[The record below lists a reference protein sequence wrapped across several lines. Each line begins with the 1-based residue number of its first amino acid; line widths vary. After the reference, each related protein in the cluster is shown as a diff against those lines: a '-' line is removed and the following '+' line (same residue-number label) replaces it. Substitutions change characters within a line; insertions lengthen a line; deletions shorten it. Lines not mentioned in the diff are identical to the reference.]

1 MKNYELS
8 RYHNIINVMTY
19 KHGCKSQI
27 CFSNKNNREIIAVT
41 EESQIAT
48 LKQASTTFFTKQN
61 SQVAR
66 SVT

>member
-41 EESQIAT
+41 EDSQIAT
-48 LKQASTTFFTKQN
+48 FKTGKYHFFLQN
-61 SQVAR
+61 KIVR
-66 SVT
+66 